1 MPDRYV
7 QPTGVDVTNPSPT
20 TPPPTAPLVYSPLVE
35 PINTV
40 AAAGAAQTLPDP
52 TAGSQPQSVNRLTLT
67 AANCALTFPTPVAGK
82 SMTLVL
88 IQDATGGRT
97 VTWPATVKWSGGIVP
112 VLSTGANKVDYFTFL
127 CTDGSTWTGFIA
139 GQDVR

>member
-67 AANCALTFPTPVAGK
+67 AANCAADVSRLLSAGK

-97 VTWPATVKWSGGIVP
+97 CYLACYGKVVGWHCAGSVDWCWQGGLLHLP
-112 VLSTGANKVDYFTFL
+112 LH
-127 CTDGSTWTGFIA
+127 
-139 GQDVR
+139 